1 MIGNRVKNRSMATLN
16 KLNQCGSRSQEKHSM
31 ADSYVSNT
39 PSFWKNLAKDSDSCV
54 KHVNKKMHFLFPP
67 YYFEN
72 VKKSVKTIIDQKL
85 NSFQDE

>member
-1 MIGNRVKNRSMATLN
+1 MATLYISIFS
-16 KLNQCGSRSQEKHSM
+16 GSRPQDKYSM
-31 ADSYVSNT
+31 AASTVSNS
-39 PSFWKNLAKDSDSCV
+39 PSFWKNLAKDSNSCV

-85 NSFQDE
+85 NSYQEE